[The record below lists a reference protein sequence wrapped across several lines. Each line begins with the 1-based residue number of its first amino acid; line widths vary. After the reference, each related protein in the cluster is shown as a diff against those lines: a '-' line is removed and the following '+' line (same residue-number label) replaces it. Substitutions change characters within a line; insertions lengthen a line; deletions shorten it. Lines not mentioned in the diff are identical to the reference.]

1 MPNDARLKLHNLKNV
16 NTVLSMLYD
25 ENGNYRPGF
34 NPDEF
39 YNTILLDTLK
49 YGEEN
54 YVHLK
59 YAENL
64 TIKKGF
70 KTARFRRWS
79 GMTPT
84 LRPLMEGVPPAP
96 DKHAYEVLEIGNVW
110 SFGRWSEYTDQ
121 IDNSIISEVVSERSV
136 QYGELANQIKEL
148 YARKIWLSSPN
159 EYFAN
164 FKNGFD
170 KIAFGDAVTLDDLR
184 FLIARMKRMQVKPIS
199 GKFNYICS
207 PEFIQGLIDDPRV
220 EKYMEIEQT
229 TGKLWTTGEPFDLF
243 ELHFIPT
250 MLDEFAY
257 PDTEYPGVYELS
269 DGTEAIRLY
278 AVSDATVANDEV
290 TYTIYYLDVHQ
301 DQVIKAASGSASAQ
315 NAKYNTGQKYLPDG
329 TAIDDGWE
337 KWEIGTE
344 VATESSGT
352 YSLVNTFALANSL
365 GSSSART
372 VLAQK
377 ATKTVSGVNGS
388 VVEYSALSSATS
400 DSAAIAKLL
409 YEGKFTQLPVH
420 RGILFGDE
428 ALVKLSVEGVSDA
441 PQMIVKP
448 LGSSGVA
455 DPLNQR
461 QSIGF
466 RVDGFGLAIKRPE
479 AVCVTYGIPANAELA
494 ALTVASIHGEYI
506 LLDGKEAV
514 YDAQG
519 ADTHAYVNYVD
530 TKQNI
535 QVMHVDGVND
545 TRIFLNF
552 NPNVKYSQGTV
563 VIYDG
568 KYYVFVQGHKG
579 AWTNSTTNKTVVEE
593 GIVKEI
599 RINNVLPTLDE
610 GNDSESN
617 IK

>member
-278 AVSDATVANDEV
+278 AVGDATTNEDGDEV
-290 TYTIYYLDVHQ
+290 SYTIYYLDVHQ
-301 DQVIKAASGSASAQ
+301 DQVIKAASGSALAQ
-315 NAKYNTGQKYLPDG
+315 LAKYNTNQKYLPDG
-329 TAIDDGWE
+329 TAIDDGWV

-344 VATESSGT
+344 VATKSVDATTSAIT
-352 YSLVNTFALANSL
+352 YSLINDFALDDDL
-365 GSSSART
+365 GSSSTRK

-377 ATKTVSGVNGS
+377 ATKTISGVNGS
-388 VVEYSALSSATS
+388 IVEYSALASAKS

-409 YEGKFTQLPVH
+409 YDGKFTQLPVH

-494 ALTVASIHGEYI
+494 ALTVASIHGEYT
-506 LLDGKEAV
+506 LLDGTTDSTK
-514 YDAQG
+514 
-519 ADTHAYVNYVD
+519 VNYID
-530 TKQNI
+530 TTNNI

-545 TRIFLNF
+545 RRIFLEFVAN
-552 NPNVKYSQGTV
+552 KAYSQGTV
-563 VIYDG
+563 VTHDG
-568 KYYVFVQGHKG
+568 KYYVFTKG
-579 AWTNSTTNKTVVEE
+579 FKGTWATAIATATKA
-593 GIVKEI
+593 VKEI
-599 RINNVLPTLDE
+599 RINNVLPTLE
-610 GNDSESN
+610 EANDSESN